1 MNQSAENLGN
11 FEKDTNFPKMGNMV
25 TTVEDDDVAQ
35 NVSPTWA
42 EKCLDPLFVVSNQFT
57 DCSVVYRNLTTH
69 VLAKYNFGY
78 VINYNLLGNLKKLI
92 RFKK

>member
-35 NVSPTWA
+35 NVSPT
-42 EKCLDPLFVVSNQFT
+42 
-57 DCSVVYRNLTTH
+57 
-69 VLAKYNFGY
+69 
-78 VINYNLLGNLKKLI
+78 
-92 RFKK
+92 

>member
-1 MNQSAENLGN
+1 
-11 FEKDTNFPKMGNMV
+11 
-25 TTVEDDDVAQ
+25 
-35 NVSPTWA
+35 
-42 EKCLDPLFVVSNQFT
+42 
-57 DCSVVYRNLTTH
+57 VVYRNLTTH